1 MLSGLI
7 MMKMMMIM
15 PAGVRLQLVVAMKSV
30 QEADGFL
37 RFLLCFMLEEKY
49 YKRNIMLGRMLH
61 ETNIR

>member
-37 RFLLCFMLEEKY
+37 RFFALFY
-49 YKRNIMLGRMLH
+49 A
-61 ETNIR
+61 